1 MHIVYQNGSFRGTSS
16 RCSLE
21 EFPAPKREKGTLY
34 RMAQGR
40 VKWYSANLG
49 YGFIAPEGEGEDIL
63 VRHEDVAGNGFEN
76 LENGARVTYE
86 PGQGREGM
94 EAKNVSRSA

>member
-1 MHIVYQNGSFRGTSS
+1 V
-16 RCSLE
+16 
-21 EFPAPKREKGTLY
+21 
-34 RMAQGR
+34 AQGR

-49 YGFIAPEGEGEDIL
+49 YGFIAPDGEDEDIL

-86 PGQGREGM
+86 PVQGREGT

>member
-1 MHIVYQNGSFRGTSS
+1 
-16 RCSLE
+16 
-21 EFPAPKREKGTLY
+21 
-34 RMAQGR
+34 MAQGR

-49 YGFIAPEGEGEDIL
+49 YGFIAPDGEGEDIL

-86 PGQGREGM
+86 PVRGREGM
-94 EAKNVSRSA
+94 EAKNVARSA